1 VLFEDSNHPRAASDF
16 WQGHYVSYRRKV
28 KNGDSEHKAHNN
40 VEHIFGDDFQHS
52 LPPIQVK
59 EH

>member
-1 VLFEDSNHPRAASDF
+1 M
-16 WQGHYVSYRRKV
+16 VSYRRKI
-28 KNGDSEHKAHNN
+28 KIGDREHKAHNN